1 METKKSCKS
10 CTQAKLEKV
19 PIWLLAMSIY
29 MLIASIYG
37 TVQIFKDIMSL
48 F

>member
-10 CTQAKLEKV
+10 CSQAKLEKV
-19 PIWLLAMSIY
+19 PIWLLVMSIY
-29 MLIASIYG
+29 MLVASVYG
-37 TVQIFKDIMSL
+37 TVQIVKDITSL